1 MREIPTFRIRCSSIG
16 QIMTEPRGK
25 SVKQKIA
32 DLYAKLAEQNTR
44 LETIKPTLKSY
55 GQQQERIAKTEAE
68 IERLLPHAD
77 DPNLSTTCISFLEKW
92 ANEFVYERRVEFRSK
107 MTDKGNIVE
116 DDAIVYASGWVKEM
130 GLSAKNEEK
139 FRNDFLQGSPDV
151 ISDEYVFD
159 TKCSWNHDTFPL
171 YSTELPEADYDWQV
185 KGYMALTGK
194 TKGRVVYVLMS
205 MPDEMIERE
214 ARWKLGQEYTTQE
227 FNDFAAQFRYD
238 DLPPELRLKEF
249 EVEWDEDAIAAIE
262 KRVQECRNYIKSTII
277 PALQSNVKKYEE
289 Q

>member
-1 MREIPTFRIRCSSIG
+1 MIDIPLFKIRCSAIG
-16 QIMTEPRGK
+16 TIMTEPKCK

-32 DLYAKLAEQNTR
+32 DLQAKLAEQNTR

-77 DPNLSTTCISFLEKW
+77 DPNLSQSCISFIEKW
-92 ANEFVYERRVEFRSK
+92 VNEFVYERRVEFSSK

-130 GLSAKNEEK
+130 GLCAKNEEK
-139 FRNDFLQGSPDV
+139 FSNDFLQGSPDV
-151 ISDEYVFD
+151 ISGEYVFD
-159 TKCSWNHDTFPL
+159 TKCSWSHDTFPL
-171 YSTELPEADYDWQV
+171 YSQELPETNYDWQV

-194 TKGRVVYVLMS
+194 RKGRVVYVLMS

-214 ARWKLGQEYTTQE
+214 ARWKLGQEYTMQE
-227 FNDFAAQFRYD
+227 FNDFAAKFRYD

-249 EVEWDEDAIAAIE
+249 EVEWDDDAIEAIE
-262 KRVQECRNYIKSTII
+262 KRVQECRNYIQSTII

-289 Q
+289 

>member
-1 MREIPTFRIRCSSIG
+1 MRPIPQFKIRCSAIG
-16 QIMTEPRGK
+16 TIMTEPKGK

-68 IERLLPHAD
+68 IQRLLPHAD
-77 DPNLSTTCISFLEKW
+77 DPNLSQTCISFLEKW
-92 ANEFVYERRVEFRSK
+92 VNEFVYERRVEFRSK

-116 DDAIVYASGWVKEM
+116 EDAIVYASGWVKEM

-139 FRNDFLQGSPDV
+139 FKNEFLQGGPDV

-171 YSTELPEADYDWQV
+171 YSPELPEIDYDWQV

-194 TKGRVVYVLMS
+194 RKGRVVYVLMS

-214 ARWKLGQEYTTQE
+214 ARWKLGQEYTTEE

-249 EVEWDEDAIAAIE
+249 EIEWDEDAISAIE
-262 KRVQECRNYIKSTII
+262 KRVQECRNYINSTII
-277 PALQSNVKKYEE
+277 PALAINVKKYQE
-289 Q
+289 